1 MKSFTFAVAA
11 ASLLQFSAAQPHRHR
26 QAVHQH
32 QKKDVVVTVTD
43 IVYPTNGPE
52 VIVYVDQFDI
62 PRSTTTSYLWG
73 TVEAASSTSSS
84 STSTSSSYVAPAAP
98 SSSSVAPAI
107 APAVVAAAS
116 SSSYVAP
123 VVTVATSTSS
133 TPIPSSTS
141 VYVAP
146 TTSSTSV
153 APVATTSS
161 SAAAASTSATAEAG
175 GYGFSY
181 NAYRADGTCK
191 TQDDV
196 NMDFA
201 GLPSGYTMVR
211 TYGTDCD
218 QVTTVLSAAMTYG
231 YKLFAGVYYLDTLTT
246 DLQTMISAAN
256 AAGGWSAFDTISI
269 GNELVDTGKSTAA
282 EVIAALST
290 ARTTLTAAGFT
301 GHVVTVDTLAATLL
315 NPSLCDESDYCAVN
329 CHPFFDQYTSSS
341 EAGTFINTQVG
352 LLRAVLANAN
362 QEVVITE
369 TGWPWQ
375 GTNHG
380 DAVVSLADQTT
391 AISSIKGNVSLKT
404 ILLSA
409 YNDLWKTTAAATYDA
424 EKYWGIGGINAPSD
438 S

>member
-1 MKSFTFAVAA
+1 MKTFTFAVAA
-11 ASLLQFSAAQPHRHR
+11 ASLLQFSAAQPHRNR

-52 VIVYVDQFDI
+52 VIVYVDQFDT
-62 PRSTTTSYLWG
+62 PRSTSTNYLWG
-73 TVEAASSTSSS
+73 TVEATSSS

-98 SSSSVAPAI
+98 SSTSVAPAI

-116 SSSYVAP
+116 SSAYVAP
-123 VVTVATSTSS
+123 VVTTSS
-133 TPIPSSTS
+133 TP

-218 QVTTVLSAAMTYG
+218 QITTVLSAAMTYG
-231 YKLFAGVYYLDTLTT
+231 YTLFAGVYYLDTLAA

-290 ARTTLTAAGFT
+290 ARGTLTAAGFT

-380 DAVVSLADQTT
+380 DAVVSLADQST
-391 AISSIKGNVSLKT
+391 AIASIKGNVSLKT